1 MPEEVRNAKLLLS
14 KGLSDAEVAAIIGRS
29 VSAVVNIRNGAY
41 DFMLEYVPN
50 DTPDDSRVYILLKSI
65 DSRLY
70 RQNEDMKKAID
81 QLVGLNSALVEL
93 QNEINVCSS
102 CMTAMLDALNELKS
116 KNSPQAE
123 PEATPTKYPGKDFAN
138 WGEVIRRV
146 EVYGDKFIADNLRGT
161 KASLDGV
168 TLYLACTPS
177 TKKFL
182 KAVLLRFPASNSSA
196 GTLSAMGSR
205 LRSLT
210 CKNPRKPIGFYKN
223 HWVFKNGKE
232 VVCGGRYRNGSPE
245 RAADPV
251 HIVQVTGHSARCR
264 VPSCRERYAGLCGNR
279 ERTGRP

>member
-1 MPEEVRNAKLLLS
+1 MPAKRNIMPEEVPNAKLLLS

-41 DFMLEYVPN
+41 DFMLEDVPN

-70 RQNEDMKKAID
+70 QQNEDMKKAID

-93 QNEINVCSS
+93 QNEIKVCSS
-102 CMTAMLDALNELKS
+102 CMSAMLDALNDIKS
-116 KNSPQAE
+116 QNSPLQAE
-123 PEATPTKYPGKDFAN
+123 PEAPANKYPGKDFAN

-182 KAVLLRFPASNSSA
+182 KSSA
-196 GTLSAMGSR
+196 VAI
-205 LRSLT
+205 
-210 CKNPRKPIGFYKN
+210 PRIKQQCRNVIGYG
-223 HWVFKNGKE
+223 VE
-232 VVCGGRYRNGSPE
+232 VKII
-245 RAADPV
+245 D
-251 HIVQVTGHSARCR
+251 
-264 VPSCRERYAGLCGNR
+264 L
-279 ERTGRP
+279 

>member
-1 MPEEVRNAKLLLS
+1 MPAKRNIMPEEVRNAKLLLS

-41 DFMLEYVPN
+41 DFMLEDVPN

-70 RQNEDMKKAID
+70 QQNEDMKKAID

-93 QNEINVCSS
+93 QNEIKVCSS
-102 CMTAMLDALNELKS
+102 CMSAMLDALNDIKS
-116 KNSPQAE
+116 QNSPLQAE
-123 PEATPTKYPGKDFAN
+123 PEAPANKYPGKDFAN

-182 KAVLLRFPASNSSA
+182 KSSA
-196 GTLSAMGSR
+196 VAI
-205 LRSLT
+205 
-210 CKNPRKPIGFYKN
+210 PRIKQQCRNVIGYG
-223 HWVFKNGKE
+223 VE
-232 VVCGGRYRNGSPE
+232 VKII
-245 RAADPV
+245 D
-251 HIVQVTGHSARCR
+251 
-264 VPSCRERYAGLCGNR
+264 L
-279 ERTGRP
+279 

>member
-1 MPEEVRNAKLLLS
+1 MPAKRNIMPEEVRNAKLLLS

-29 VSAVVNIRNGAY
+29 VSPVVNIRNGAY
-41 DFMLEYVPN
+41 DFMLEDVPN

-70 RQNEDMKKAID
+70 QQNEDMKKAID

-93 QNEINVCSS
+93 QNEIKVCSS
-102 CMTAMLDALNELKS
+102 CMSAMLDALNDIKS
-116 KNSPQAE
+116 QNSPLQAE
-123 PEATPTKYPGKDFAN
+123 PEAPANKYPGKDFAN

-182 KAVLLRFPASNSSA
+182 KSSA
-196 GTLSAMGSR
+196 VAI
-205 LRSLT
+205 
-210 CKNPRKPIGFYKN
+210 PRIKQQCRNVIGYG
-223 HWVFKNGKE
+223 VE
-232 VVCGGRYRNGSPE
+232 VKII
-245 RAADPV
+245 D
-251 HIVQVTGHSARCR
+251 
-264 VPSCRERYAGLCGNR
+264 L
-279 ERTGRP
+279 